1 MRIDKAPSYERDRK
15 KSQNKVNPADIE
27 AAEQELLNY
36 PNIKASY
43 NLKPIKCKKE
53 KTAHSIRVGN
63 GGWRILLSI
72 YGDIIYLR
80 HIVDHDK
87 YDRLNRD
94 C

>member
-1 MRIDKAPSYERDRK
+1 MQIDKAPSYERDRK
-15 KSQNKVNPADIE
+15 KSQNKIDPTEIDT
-27 AAEQELLNY
+27 AEQELLSY

-43 NLKPIKCKKE
+43 HFKPIKCKKE
-53 KTAHSIRVGN
+53 KTVHSIRIGN

-72 YGDIIYLR
+72 YGDVIYLR
-80 HIVDHDK
+80 RIVDHDE

>member
-1 MRIDKAPSYERDRK
+1 MQIDKAPSYERDRK
-15 KSQNKVNPADIE
+15 KSQNKINPAEIA
-27 AAEQELLNY
+27 AAERELLSY
-36 PNIKASY
+36 PNIKTSY
-43 NLKPIKCKKE
+43 HFKPIKCKKE
-53 KTAHSIRVGN
+53 KTAYSIRIGS

-80 HIVDHDK
+80 RIVDHDE

>member
-1 MRIDKAPSYERDRK
+1 MQIDKAPSYNRDCK
-15 KSQNKVNPADIE
+15 KSQNKINPTEIE
-27 AAEQELLNY
+27 AAEQELLSY

-43 NLKPIKCKKE
+43 HFKPIKCKKE
-53 KTAHSIRVGN
+53 KTAHSIRIGN

-72 YGDIIYLR
+72 YGDVIYLR
-80 HIVDHDK
+80 RIVDHDE